1 MGDMV
6 RKLDEATPKHP
17 LIEELLTAHTGR
29 DRVECVAT
37 LTCTTC
43 GGDAQK
49 VAFRDPLSY
58 KEFTISGM
66 CQRCQD
72 SVFGYSEE

>member
-1 MGDMV
+1 MKD
-6 RKLDEATPKHP
+6 KEYSLSATFKHP
-17 LIEELLTAHTGR
+17 QIEEMLSKLTGR
-29 DRVECVAT
+29 SRVECVAT
-37 LTCTTC
+37 LTCATC

-66 CQRCQD
+66 CQKCQD
-72 SVFGYSEE
+72 SVFGVEEV